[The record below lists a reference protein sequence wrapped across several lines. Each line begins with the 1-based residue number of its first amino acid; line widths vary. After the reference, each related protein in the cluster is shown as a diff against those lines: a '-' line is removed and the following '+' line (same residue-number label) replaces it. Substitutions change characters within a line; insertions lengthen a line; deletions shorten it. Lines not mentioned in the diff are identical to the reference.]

1 MIKKQYSQDKKTCK
15 VTFSVPAEANAQSA
29 QLCGDFTDWEKAPK
43 KMTLY
48 KDGSF
53 KVTLTLKPKKRY
65 QFRYL
70 LDGERWENDWGADEY
85 VPNEFGTEDS
95 VLKT

>member
-1 MIKKQYSQDKKTCK
+1 MLTKQYDKEKKTCK
-15 VTFSVPAEANAQSA
+15 VTFSLPADIKAETA
-29 QLCGDFTDWEKAPK
+29 QLCGDFTDWEKAPR
-43 KMTLY
+43 KM
-48 KDGSF
+48 KRFADGTF
-53 KVTLTLKPKKRY
+53 RVTVALKPKKRY
-65 QFRYL
+65 LFRYL